1 MKVLTICGSMH
12 YAEQMKEIADK
23 LEYEN
28 GYCVLQPVYCSNV
41 ELTPS
46 RLKMLT
52 EAHYKKID
60 LSDGI
65 YVVNIG
71 GYIGESVS
79 QEIAY
84 AKNCSKEIIYH
95 EQNDCKETK

>member
-1 MKVLTICGSMH
+1 MKVLTICGSMRF
-12 YAEQMKEIADK
+12 AEEMKNIADK
-23 LEYEN
+23 LELEN
-28 GYCVLQPVYCSNV
+28 GYCVLQPVYCADI
-41 ELTPS
+41 ELTPLQ
-46 RLKMLT
+46 LKSLS

-60 LSDGI
+60 LSEGI

-84 AKNCSKEIIYH
+84 AKAHGKEIKYH
-95 EQNDCKETK
+95 VNK